1 MLGKHNLIKLRSM
14 LNPKFPSFNMEKISE
29 VMGDNKRSIYITM
42 IRDPVDIF
50 ISAYYYYNLGK
61 KHYKMSLCKRIG
73 KGS

>member
-1 MLGKHNLIKLRSM
+1 MK
-14 LNPKFPSFNMEKISE
+14 KISE

-61 KHYKMSLCKRIG
+61 KHYKMNLCKRIG
-73 KGS
+73 KGL